1 VTSTSVRDATPGDA
15 GRIAEVAR
23 RSWTDTYRDIFEPA
37 YIDDFLERAYAP
49 SNLAAHAA
57 AAAAAD
63 DRHFLVAERDGRVVA
78 FAEYGV
84 GPRGP
89 ELFRIYADPAHYGS
103 GAGHALVVEL
113 ERRLDGAVESYVL
126 DVHAENARGRA
137 FYDRHGFVVAGAA
150 ASPDCHLAMRRIL
163 RPRRVRLPI
172 ETDRLRMRGWQD
184 DDADALHA
192 IYGDPATMRYI
203 GAAGRPTPDAAGTLR
218 VMDALRRHE
227 AVHGFTI
234 WPIDELDGERLIAVA
249 GLTWVETHGPE
260 VEAAY
265 LVRCDRWGRGY
276 ATEALRAV
284 LAIGREQLGLDRIV
298 ALAYPD
304 NHASR
309 RVMEK
314 AGMRAEGTMA
324 AYGRELTR
332 HVWP

>member
-1 VTSTSVRDATPGDA
+1 VSAISVRDATPGDA
-15 GRIAEVAR
+15 ERIAEVAR
-23 RSWTDTYRDIFEPA
+23 LSWTDTYRGIFEPA

-49 SNLAAHAA
+49 VNLAGHAA

-103 GAGHALVVEL
+103 GAGHALLAEL

-126 DVHAENARGRA
+126 DVHAQNARGRT
-137 FYDRHGFVVAGAA
+137 FYDRHGFVVVGEA
-150 ASPDCHLAMRRIL
+150 ASPDCHLAMRRTL
-163 RPRRVRLPI
+163 RQRRVTMPI
-172 ETDRLRMRGWQD
+172 ETDRLRIRGWQD
-184 DDADALHA
+184 DDAEALHA
-192 IYGDPATMRYI
+192 IYGDAETMRYI
-203 GAAGRPTPDAAGTLR
+203 GAAGRPTPDGAGTQR

-227 AVHGFTI
+227 AMHGFTI
-234 WPIDELDGERLIAVA
+234 WPIDELDGERLVAVA
-249 GLTWVETHGPE
+249 GLTWVETHGPD

-265 LVRCDRWGRGY
+265 LVRRDRWGRGY
-276 ATEALRAV
+276 ATEALRAI
-284 LAIGREQLGLDRIV
+284 LTIGREQLGLERIV

-309 RVMEK
+309 HVMEK

-332 HVWP
+332 HAWP